1 MQPIKL
7 SVVTKQ
13 GRDTK
18 YHDSSQDIQRIEK
31 VQVEQ
36 YDWNYVG
43 YNFDNKKLF
52 EYHWRSVNVH
62 YFTD

>member
-1 MQPIKL
+1 MQPNYL
-7 SVVTKQ
+7 AVVGKPS
-13 GRDTK
+13 K
-18 YHDSSQDIQRIEK
+18 SFPEKSIQRIDK
-31 VQVEQ
+31 VQAEQ

-43 YNFDNKKLF
+43 YNFDGKKLF